1 MSQFKKEWTYLVLA
15 TLLIVGPIIYFV
27 HTQQNRLSQIQDS
40 GILTIATR
48 MNGVGC
54 YFQQDQPAGL
64 ECDLLQ
70 AYADSLGVKVKIK
83 KTTTIDHTLD
93 YVKNGTADIAASDL
107 TKTENRS
114 LDITFSQPLFSTREV
129 LVQRKSGA
137 VTTLEQLTGKRL
149 TLRDGSAYFEEIMQ
163 AASAVNLATRSPND
177 PKNEAAL
184 TLIPSDQI
192 MSTLELIDAV
202 STGDIDFT
210 VADEHIVKGHNG
222 YRENLDTS
230 VIFGE
235 ARDVAFA
242 VKKDRDT
249 SLTRSLNRWLQS
261 DDAQHIINAHLSR
274 MRDINIGNQRKFI
287 PSSGTLSPW
296 DSLFKRHA
304 VAPFEWLWLAAQS
317 ATESNFKPNA
327 VSRAGAQGLMQLMPE
342 TAKEVGVKDS
352 FNPDQNIKG
361 GAEYNRRQYTRWKHL
376 SQQNAL
382 AFTFASYNAG
392 AGHVLDAQRLAAEDG
407 ANPKQWFTTKGQK
420 GVEDYIVLLQ
430 KAEYYTR
437 PIVRHGYC
445 RGTETRDYVRRIF
458 AKHEKFKTMQLTL

>member
-1 MSQFKKEWTYLVLA
+1 MSQLTKKWIYFGLA
-15 TLLIVGPIIYFV
+15 ALLIAGPMIYFV
-27 HTQQNRLSQIQDS
+27 HTPQNRLSQIQDS
-40 GILTIATR
+40 GLLTIATR

-54 YFQQDQPAGL
+54 YFQKDQPAGL
-64 ECDLLQ
+64 DCDLLQ
-70 AYADSLGVKVKIK
+70 SYADSLGVKVKIE

-93 YVKNGTADIAASDL
+93 RVKNSAADIAASDL
-107 TKTENRS
+107 TQTDNRS
-114 LDITFSQPLFSTREV
+114 LNITFSQPLFSTREI
-129 LVQRKSGA
+129 LVQRKSDGL
-137 VTTLEQLTGKRL
+137 TTLEQLAGKRL
-149 TLRDGSAYFEEIMQ
+149 TLQEDSAYFDEIMH
-163 AASAVNLATRSPND
+163 AASAVNLATRSPSD
-177 PKNEAAL
+177 PENAAAL
-184 TLIPSDQI
+184 TLVPADRV

-222 YRENLDTS
+222 YRDNLDTS

-235 ARDVAFA
+235 ARDIAFA

-249 SLTRSLNRWLQS
+249 SLIRSLNRWLQS
-261 DDAQHIINAHLSR
+261 DEAQRIINAHISR
-274 MRDINIGNQRKFI
+274 MRNNNTSDQRTFI
-287 PSSGTLSPW
+287 PSSGALSPW
-296 DSLFKRHA
+296 DGLFKRHA
-304 VAPFEWLWLAAQS
+304 AAPFEWLWLAAQS

-342 TAKEVGVKDS
+342 TAKEVGVTDS

-361 GAEYNRRQYTRWKHL
+361 GAEYNRRQYKRWKHL
-376 SQQNAL
+376 SQHNAL

-437 PIVRHGYC
+437 PMVRHGYC

-458 AKHEKFKTMQLTL
+458 AKHEKFKAMQLTP